1 MANLTES
8 QANLLRLANQLSQSL
23 MTGDRDPDFS
33 LNLPGLD
40 ASFNFDVGENA
51 SPDIPTPTPPTTP
64 DTLTDV
70 LQRLRN
76 EQVEITTPF
85 GTVTGTLL
93 VVESDYVVVVEAS
106 GAQVL
111 VRIEKIELVSEL

>member
-1 MANLTES
+1 MGNLTES
-8 QANLLRLANQLSQSL
+8 QANLLRLANQLSQGIMTSGVDSNVSL
-23 MTGDRDPDFS
+23 D
-33 LNLPGLD
+33 LPGLD
-40 ASFNFDVGENA
+40 VDVDVDLGGDTP
-51 SPDIPTPTPPTTP
+51 PDTPTPPATP
-64 DTLTDV
+64 DTLIEV
-70 LQRLRN
+70 LLRLRN

-93 VVESDYVVVVEAS
+93 VVRSDYVVVVEAS

>member
-33 LNLPGLD
+33 LDLPGLD
-40 ASFNFDVGENA
+40 FDFNLDIGEDA
-51 SPDIPTPTPPTTP
+51 SPDTPTPPATTP
-64 DTLTDV
+64 DTLTEV
-70 LQRLRN
+70 LLRLRN

-111 VRIEKIELVSEL
+111 VRIDKIELVSEL

>member
-8 QANLLRLANQLSQSL
+8 QANLLRLANQLSQSI
-23 MTGDRDPDFS
+23 MTSSVDSNFS
-33 LNLPGLD
+33 LDLPGLD
-40 ASFNFDVGENA
+40 VDVDVDLGGGTT
-51 SPDIPTPTPPTTP
+51 PDIPTPTPPTTP
-64 DTLTDV
+64 DTLTEV
-70 LQRLRN
+70 LLRLRN